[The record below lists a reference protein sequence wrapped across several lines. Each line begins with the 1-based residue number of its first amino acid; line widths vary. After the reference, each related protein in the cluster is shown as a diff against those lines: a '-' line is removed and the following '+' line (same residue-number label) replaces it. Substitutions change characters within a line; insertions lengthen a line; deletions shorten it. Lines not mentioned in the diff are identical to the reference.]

1 MPSRS
6 DSDHTKR
13 TQTGTQSDVTPEQ
26 KSVEQP
32 DISSDDNSALLDALA
47 SALDDDAAAAA
58 SADQAAE
65 RAAASDADSD
75 EAVDDADS
83 DEAAVSAVMDADQ
96 ADAAPVDDAA
106 EEVAADAPEAG
117 DEAAPAAQ
125 ALTEESGAL
134 ASELALDDGR
144 RLDPWFSPQNGV
156 GPATQLYHP
165 GEDPCPVL
173 HERSDWAP
181 SREARATIAHASGA
195 TFDPSYVLPELSEL
209 KAKCPEFATRL
220 NNELLSGS
228 NQLFNELVLYHNLE
242 QLGTKSIPDLNAAE
256 LRKLIAD
263 SLKSLNFAQL
273 DEYCKLFWGLPP
285 KREDELKDKLRK
297 AYEVLERNLLNHLYL
312 VAQTTNLAPLPPL
325 QLDNAAARRQWFS
338 AMWSKFY
345 LKGDYR
351 EEHKTVGR
359 ILNHVSALLNAP
371 SAVWL
376 LTEFEPEDLSAG
388 ADVMRD
394 LVFTTYAQYED
405 DIRTFLASYPL
416 TDPKE
421 LDEVIFY
428 AYLLADKT
436 HLESDFDQYE
446 ALVQLSSQL
455 TLFKM
460 LAGAFCHKSNFES
473 DLVNYVNR
481 YVGKDGLS
489 GALEPRED
497 SDLAS
502 SILGSGSIF
511 KTQYRNCTEFK
522 RLLPHV
528 YGLHFC
534 YLDSVLQLSLNGLD
548 GYNLPCSHLR
558 VHLFNLTRL
567 TNTIYIKRAD
577 HCAHLSTLDHNLSFV
592 SPLQGY
598 LFGQDALA
606 AGRRAVKEFIWRTQD
621 KDSAGVF
628 YYQLLSAES
637 KGMGYESSLPE
648 YHKALEL
655 FKESLSEALSSGK
668 FTPEMEKWALHLYVK
683 QRIIEHLTPV
693 GVPVSG
699 FAGNRVGQ
707 HSSENLRAYMELVC
721 NYVLF
726 RQNLVFKHY
735 MAAQRSKDLY
745 EAELRGA
752 AQQAAAQPNGAQG
765 AQPNGA
771 QGAQLNRAQGAQSN
785 ARPPEHV
792 FLDSFL
798 ACNAR
803 IGSSVTLYDD
813 QGQPLTGEALAQRV
827 ALGGARDDGGHFSK
841 MAVPGVNA
849 TRAKS
854 NAVSCFDA
862 ASYVPGL
869 KVTTSPEAVIA
880 AQELS
885 CDYRYPFQDNGRVN
899 GQLIGR
905 YHNAD
910 WVMRQYYDYNYLRP
924 ALYGELTTPASSSA
938 LSTCIWAMLC

>member
-1 MPSRS
+1 MSSKQEGKKTVEAKYFIASNKYSLQERQ
-6 DSDHTKR
+6 TKR
-13 TQTGTQSDVTPEQ
+13 GKVYDVMFRIIDPVSLVERQKKISGLATKAKAKEAYLAFVAKSCEPIKMKPVRNRDTTKRDPTIDELIHDEAYEAVFIGSGAGLPRFSGIPGEGLCGVYSANEFLTRTNLMKAYLPGSATPIRTA
-26 KSVEQP
+26 KRVAV
-32 DISSDDNSALLDALA
+32 IGGGNVAM
-47 SALDDDAAAAA
+47 DAARVAKRLGAQEVTIVYRR
-58 SADQAAE
+58 SEAE
-65 RAAASDADSD
+65 LPARKEEYENAIEEGIQFRFLTAPIEILSD
-75 EAVDDADS
+75 EKGFARGLLC
-83 DEAAVSAVMDADQ
+83 EKMTLG
-96 ADAAPVDDAA
+96 
-106 EEVAADAPEAG
+106 APEAGAG

-156 GPATQLYHP
+156 GPATQLYHH

-263 SLKSLNFAQL
+263 SLKSLNFVQL

-446 ALVQLSSQL
+446 ALVQLSSHL

-567 TNTIYIKRAD
+567 TNTIYIKR
-577 HCAHLSTLDHNLSFV
+577 
-592 SPLQGY
+592 
-598 LFGQDALA
+598 
-606 AGRRAVKEFIWRTQD
+606 
-621 KDSAGVF
+621 
-628 YYQLLSAES
+628 
-637 KGMGYESSLPE
+637 
-648 YHKALEL
+648 
-655 FKESLSEALSSGK
+655 
-668 FTPEMEKWALHLYVK
+668 
-683 QRIIEHLTPV
+683 V
-693 GVPVSG
+693 G
-699 FAGNRVGQ
+699 
-707 HSSENLRAYMELVC
+707 
-721 NYVLF
+721 
-726 RQNLVFKHY
+726 
-735 MAAQRSKDLY
+735 D
-745 EAELRGA
+745 
-752 AQQAAAQPNGAQG
+752 
-765 AQPNGA
+765 
-771 QGAQLNRAQGAQSN
+771 
-785 ARPPEHV
+785 
-792 FLDSFL
+792 
-798 ACNAR
+798 
-803 IGSSVTLYDD
+803 
-813 QGQPLTGEALAQRV
+813 
-827 ALGGARDDGGHFSK
+827 
-841 MAVPGVNA
+841 
-849 TRAKS
+849 
-854 NAVSCFDA
+854 
-862 ASYVPGL
+862 
-869 KVTTSPEAVIA
+869 
-880 AQELS
+880 
-885 CDYRYPFQDNGRVN
+885 
-899 GQLIGR
+899 
-905 YHNAD
+905 
-910 WVMRQYYDYNYLRP
+910 
-924 ALYGELTTPASSSA
+924 
-938 LSTCIWAMLC
+938 